1 MFVQEPLLGLLG
13 REGLEF
19 YSRHLTELDDFWL
32 EDSKMMTDG
41 TSAAKYE
48 NVEENTAKALRNA
61 RRNFSG
67 DEQLFKNEK
76 AKVCTSTDRNGLEFD
91 PKHDAP
97 SKVDLGQK
105 YNEVYANCQEDVFTG
120 WPGTLELETE
130 KNRLNSD
137 RLEFDSN
144 MVTKNKQNALKAL
157 CFVSAESCKS
167 KNCVDSK
174 KVELKKKIKFMNIMD
189 KILRSTRSSPPTPR
203 TWRRRPQ
210 VLCGSVKKCA
220 KQFGQTCGRLRD
232 LQNYAIVGHARE
244 QQRRVAT
251 STATSAVTRARLL
264 LLEYKKRECSRAL
277 GSVLWIVK

>member
-1 MFVQEPLLGLLG
+1 M
-13 REGLEF
+13 EF
-19 YSRHLTELDDFWL
+19 YSRYLTEHDDFWL
-32 EDSKMMTDG
+32 EDYKITTD
-41 TSAAKYE
+41 AAPKKHEY
-48 NVEENTAKALRNA
+48 VEETTAKALRNA

-76 AKVCTSTDRNGLEFD
+76 AKVCTSMDRNGLELD

-105 YNEVYANCQEDVFTG
+105 YNEVYVNCQEDVFTG

-157 CFVSAESCKS
+157 CFVSTESCKS

-174 KVELKKKIKFMNIMD
+174 KVELKKIKIMNSMV
-189 KILRSTRSSPPTPR
+189 KILMAARPSPPTPS

-220 KQFGQTCGRLRD
+220 KQFGQTCGRLLD
-232 LQNYAIVGHARE
+232 LQYYAIVGHARE
-244 QQRRVAT
+244 ARTPRGDVDGDVCGYSSKAAAARVQEA
-251 STATSAVTRARLL
+251 RAFSRSGLL
-264 LLEYKKRECSRAL
+264 PMDLK
-277 GSVLWIVK
+277 